1 MNITENNSRK
11 QDISVPRRVFEK
23 GCHKHTAINQ
33 FLSNRADEANDEQE
47 IRELLSPYHFYRFI
61 QRNLI

>member
-33 FLSNRADEANDEQE
+33 FLSNRADETNDEQE
-47 IRELLSPYHFYRFI
+47 IG
-61 QRNLI
+61 

>member
-33 FLSNRADEANDEQE
+33 FLSNRADEASHEQE
-47 IRELLSPYHFYRFI
+47 IGYSCLPIISTVSFKEI
-61 QRNLI
+61 

>member
-1 MNITENNSRK
+1 MNKTENNSRK

-33 FLSNRADEANDEQE
+33 FLSNRADEASYEQE
-47 IRELLSPYHFYRFI
+47 IG
-61 QRNLI
+61 